1 MITTQMLH
9 YISWEMPNRYS
20 KEKNGHKYY
29 YYIAKKCYIQS
40 SSAIS
45 QIIFEES
52 NSIINYVT
60 K

>member
-1 MITTQMLH
+1 
-9 YISWEMPNRYS
+9 MPNRYS

-40 SSAIS
+40 IS

>member
-1 MITTQMLH
+1 MLH

-60 K
+60 I